1 MKTTF
6 KFAICVLCPLLLAS
20 IALGQQDYVG
30 RYDLYTGYMYLN
42 NPGLN
47 LAENG
52 FHTQFGMNAKSWYS
66 LGFDF
71 SAGAG
76 DTTLIPSMLKSSIQQ
91 EIAAGLAPYK
101 AAGILPASYQPAVPE
116 HSRTQ
121 TYATGPQ
128 INYRHFRSV
137 TLFIHP
143 DLGAIHE
150 TATPI
155 TGKLDPISA
164 ALVAQLA
171 PSGTKEQ
178 WTWFYGV
185 GGGIDFN
192 VTHNFGL
199 KVHVDFVHDRLF
211 SDLVMARNSVRFSIG
226 PLFHMG
232 KNVAAPK

>member
-1 MKTTF
+1 
-6 KFAICVLCPLLLAS
+6 
-20 IALGQQDYVG
+20 
-30 RYDLYTGYMYLN
+30 MYLD
-42 NPGLN
+42 NPGLK
-47 LAENG
+47 LYENG
-52 FHTQFGMNAKSWYS
+52 FHTQFGLNTKTWYTM
-66 LGFDF
+66 GFDF

-91 EIAAGLAPYK
+91 QIGAVLAPLK
-101 AAGILPASYQPAVPE
+101 AAGYLPAGYEPAVPE

-128 INYRHFRSV
+128 LNYRHFKSI

-143 DLGAIHE
+143 DVGAIHE

-155 TGKLDPISA
+155 TGSLDPISK
-164 ALVAQLA
+164 ALVAQLS

-178 WTWFYGV
+178 WTWFYGF
-185 GGGIDFN
+185 GGGMDFN
-192 VTHNFGL
+192 ITRNFGV

-211 SDLVMARNSVRFSIG
+211 SDLVMARNSVRLSIG

-232 KNVAAPK
+232 KNIAAAK